1 MRSLTHNFLNSLQLT
16 PIHAASIRRIGE
28 CKGRQDLFRRQT
40 PEILQTLQTRARIES
55 TESSNRLEGV
65 LARKGRVEDLVL
77 NDDRPQDR
85 SEQEIAGYRDALALI
100 HESAEHMPFSVNVI
114 KQLHQMV
121 YSYLPEDGGN
131 WKPTQND
138 IVERD
143 ADGNVVRVRFRPMSP
158 VETPQAMEDLEEA
171 YLRAVEGD
179 RTEELIVLPLAIL
192 DFLCIH
198 PFHDGNG
205 RVGRLLTLMLLYHS
219 GYEVGRYISLERVI
233 EDSRETYYEALQAS
247 SAGWHEGEHDP
258 FPWVTY
264 FWGVLIRTYA
274 EFEDRV
280 GEIQTARGSKTRQI
294 REAVE
299 RKMGSFAISE
309 LESDCPGIS
318 REMIRVVLDQMREEG
333 RLELLGRGRGSRW
346 QSLHRGC

>member
-171 YLRAVEGD
+171 YLRAVEGGPYGRAD
-179 RTEELIVLPLAIL
+179 RLAPGDSGLPL
-192 DFLCIH
+192 H
-198 PFHDGNG
+198 PPVPRRERPRRPAADID
-205 RVGRLLTLMLLYHS
+205 VALPLRLRGWALHQPRARDRRLARNVLRSAS
-219 GYEVGRYISLERVI
+219 GKFRGL
-233 EDSRETYYEALQAS
+233 
-247 SAGWHEGEHDP
+247 
-258 FPWVTY
+258 
-264 FWGVLIRTYA
+264 
-274 EFEDRV
+274 
-280 GEIQTARGSKTRQI
+280 ARG
-294 REAVE
+294 
-299 RKMGSFAISE
+299 
-309 LESDCPGIS
+309 
-318 REMIRVVLDQMREEG
+318 
-333 RLELLGRGRGSRW
+333 
-346 QSLHRGC
+346 